1 MYFWSADLEQSNV
14 GSSDDFG
21 SSDDVAWGLEGILHG
36 IVDADTGFVK
46 QSLSSYDKV
55 CVKHVHWDM

>member
-1 MYFWSADLEQSNV
+1 M
-14 GSSDDFG
+14 
-21 SSDDVAWGLEGILHG
+21 AWGLEGILHG